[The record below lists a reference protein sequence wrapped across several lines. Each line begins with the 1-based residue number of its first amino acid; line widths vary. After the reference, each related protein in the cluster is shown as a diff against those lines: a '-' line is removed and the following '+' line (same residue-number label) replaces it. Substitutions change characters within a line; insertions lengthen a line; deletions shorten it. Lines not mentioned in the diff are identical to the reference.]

1 MKPVKVNNSN
11 QKIIVAAE
19 PLVNGAGLSMFL
31 LDSVALFAQTRPDWQ
46 FTLLALS
53 DFSDARNLEQYP
65 NVKVIYCDRLGW
77 RGALS
82 HILPAFRGRER
93 IFNLLAG
100 NAPCRFLKKQFGNLS
115 QVWESLGHYDA
126 VWVPHFGISQ
136 NRWPA
141 LYKPGTIKS
150 PVLLTVHD
158 LHTAAF
164 PEEWKPYPEIVDNFW
179 KIFCPFAQKAGAII
193 THSNFQKE
201 AIVNHFNIPP
211 HKISV
216 VYLPLPLNELLTKD
230 YSRQEVQDTIAGLG
244 ITEPFVFS
252 PMSQISE
259 HKNHLR
265 AIEAWAYVKKQLKEK
280 TPQLVFTAKGHPKDQ
295 IRFMRELE
303 KRGLKDKVI
312 FTGTVSREVLAVLYR
327 SCQALL
333 SPTLY
338 EGGGSGPVME
348 AVMAGRPV
356 LCSNIPPIREQMG
369 QFGLSATYFDPYKPR
384 DIARAVL
391 NMVSN
396 KEPVPENNLEAIKLR
411 LPKDRESL
419 ARTYID
425 SFLRIM
431 GNK

>member
-1 MKPVKVNNSN
+1 MKPVKVNNIDP
-11 QKIIVAAE
+11 KIIIAAE

-31 LDSVALFAQTRPDWQ
+31 LDSLALFAQTRPDWQ
-46 FTLLALS
+46 FTLLVLS
-53 DFSDARNLEQYP
+53 AFSDASNLEQYP
-65 NVKVIYCDRLGW
+65 NVKVSFCDRLGW

-93 IFNLLAG
+93 IFNLLADK
-100 NAPCRFLKKQFGNLS
+100 APGTFLKKQFGNLG
-115 QVWESLGHYDA
+115 QVWEGLGHYDA

-141 LYKPGTIKS
+141 LYKPGTVKS
-150 PVLLTVHD
+150 PVLLTIHD
-158 LHTAAF
+158 LHTAVF

-179 KIFCPFAQKAGAII
+179 KIFCPFAQKTAAII
-193 THSNFQKE
+193 THSNFQKD
-201 AIVNHFNIPP
+201 AIVKYFNIPS
-211 HKISV
+211 HNISV
-216 VYLPLPLNELLTKD
+216 AYLPLPLNELLTKD
-230 YSRQEVQDTIAGLG
+230 YSRQVVRETLDEFG
-244 ITEPFVFS
+244 IVEPYIFC

-259 HKNHLR
+259 HKNHTR
-265 AIEAWAYVKKQLKEK
+265 TIEAWAAVKKQLKDK
-280 TPQLVFTAKGHPKDQ
+280 TPKLVFTASGNPADQ
-295 IRFMRELE
+295 RRFRELIE
-303 KRGLKDKVI
+303 KLELPGKVS
-312 FTGTVSREVLAVLYR
+312 FTGTVSREKLAVLYR

-348 AVMAGRPV
+348 AVMAGKPV
-356 LCSNIPPIREQMG
+356 ICSRIPPIEEQMG
-369 QFGLSATYFDPYKPR
+369 QFGLSAIYFDPYKPE

-396 KEPVPENNLEAIKLR
+396 KEPVPQNNLEAIKLR

-425 SFLRIM
+425 SFSRIM